1 MISVTRSPF
10 QTRLPSAQA
19 GLTLIELM
27 VAMVI
32 SLVIVLAATAAL
44 LISRQGFTS
53 VDAASQLRDSA
64 RFAQDILQ
72 RLGVQAG
79 HRDINFVA
87 TVTPPAT
94 KGVATVEPNVFGFNN
109 RARNSTHAWNEANA
123 SQRTAG
129 SLGYGSD
136 ILVLRFQ
143 PTGFYPTGQGAA
155 PTASSEWTDGGMIDC
170 SGDSPDYR
178 STNYSERIASVLHV
192 SKSIDDEPALMC
204 TRWRDGGGSAETQP
218 LINGVENFQVL
229 YGVDGIGPA
238 NAALPAASTAD
249 SVVDRYLRA
258 DQLTVSD
265 DAVTTAN
272 WQRVRSIRIGMV
284 LRGPP
289 GSAVDNTAQT
299 FYPLGTAKASGSGAV
314 GSMFADNAKDP
325 GTEFKPSADGRLRH
339 VVTFTI
345 HLRNPQGDD

>member
-1 MISVTRSPF
+1 MSSATRPTF
-10 QTRLPSAQA
+10 QPRLPRAQA

-44 LISRQGFTS
+44 LIARQGFTS

-64 RFAQDILQ
+64 RFAQDVLQ

-79 HRDINFVA
+79 HRDIQFVA
-87 TVTPPAT
+87 ATRPPPT
-94 KGVATVEPNVFGFNN
+94 MGVDPVEPNVFGFNN
-109 RARNSTHAWNEANA
+109 RARNSTHAWSEANA

-143 PTGFYPTGQGAA
+143 STGFYPVLPGAA
-155 PTASSEWTDGGMIDC
+155 VTSSATKTDLGMIDC
-170 SGDSPDYR
+170 SGEAPKDR
-178 STNYSERIASVLHV
+178 STSYSERFASVLHV
-192 SKSIDDEPALMC
+192 GKSIDDEPALMC
-204 TRWRDGGGSAETQP
+204 TRWNEAGTIETQP
-218 LINGVENFQVL
+218 LIKGVENFQVL

-238 NAALPAASTAD
+238 NAVLPASATAD

-258 DQLTVSD
+258 DQLTVP
-265 DAVTTAN
+265 DAAITTAN

>member
-1 MISVTRSPF
+1 MIFATRPPC
-10 QTRLPSAQA
+10 QIRLPRAQA

-94 KGVATVEPNVFGFNN
+94 RVATVEPNVFGFNN

-155 PTASSEWTDGGMIDC
+155 PTASSERTDGGMIDC
-170 SGDSPDYR
+170 SGDSPDDR
-178 STNYSERIASVLHV
+178 STNYSERFASVLHV
-192 SKSIDDEPALMC
+192 ATSSDGEPALMC
-204 TRWRDGGGSAETQP
+204 TRWSDAGTIETQP
-218 LINGVENFQVL
+218 LIKGVENFQVL

-238 NAALPAASTAD
+238 NAVLPASNTAD

-265 DAVTTAN
+265 PIVTTGN

-299 FYPLGTAKASGSGAV
+299 YYPLGTAKASGSGAV
-314 GSMFADNAKDP
+314 GSMFADATNDP

>member
-1 MISVTRSPF
+1 MISATRPPF
-10 QTRLPSAQA
+10 QTRLPCAQA
-19 GLTLIELM
+19 GVTLIELM

-32 SLVIVLAATAAL
+32 SLVIVLAAAAAL

-79 HRDINFVA
+79 HRDIQFVA
-87 TVTPPAT
+87 ATTPPPT
-94 KGVATVEPNVFGFNN
+94 MGVATVEPNVFGFNN
-109 RARNSTHAWNEANA
+109 RARSSSHAWSEANS

-143 PTGFYPTGQGAA
+143 PTRFSAGASA
-155 PTASSEWTDGGMIDC
+155 TDEGMIDC
-170 SGDSPDYR
+170 SGVAPKAPPTS
-178 STNYSERIASVLHV
+178 YSDRVASVLHV
-192 SKSIDDEPALMC
+192 SKGIDDEPALMC
-204 TRWRDGGGSAETQP
+204 TRWSDDGNVDTEP
-218 LINGVENFQVL
+218 LIKGVENFQVL
-229 YGVDGIGPA
+229 YGIDGIGPA
-238 NAALPAASTAD
+238 NAVLPAATTAD

-258 DQLTVSD
+258 DQLTVSN
-265 DAVTTAN
+265 ATITTAN
-272 WQRVRSIRIGMV
+272 WQRVHSIRIGMV

-289 GSAVDNTAQT
+289 GSAVDNTVQT
-299 FYPLGTAKASGSGAV
+299 HYPLGTAKASGSGMV
-314 GSMFADNAKDP
+314 GSMFADNANDP
-325 GTEFKPSADGRLRH
+325 GTEFKPSADGRLRQ

>member
-1 MISVTRSPF
+1 MIFATRPPC
-10 QTRLPSAQA
+10 QIRLPRAQA

-64 RFAQDILQ
+64 RFAQDVLQ

-79 HRDINFVA
+79 HRDIDFV
-87 TVTPPAT
+87 V
-94 KGVATVEPNVFGFNN
+94 TVESNVFGFNN
-109 RARNSTHAWNEANA
+109 RARDGTHAWSEAESA
-123 SQRTAG
+123 QRTAS

-143 PTGFYPTGQGAA
+143 PTGFYPTVPGAA
-155 PTASSEWTDGGMIDC
+155 LTASSEMTDGGMIDC
-170 SGDSPDYR
+170 SGNTPEDRNTSYAD
-178 STNYSERIASVLHV
+178 RIASVLHV
-192 SKSIDDEPALMC
+192 ATSSDGEPALMC
-204 TRWRDGGGSAETQP
+204 TRWSDAGTIETQP
-218 LINGVENFQVL
+218 LIKGVENFQVL

-238 NAALPAASTAD
+238 NAVLPASNTAD

-265 DAVTTAN
+265 PIVTTGN

-299 FYPLGTAKASGSGAV
+299 YYPLGTAKASGSGAV
-314 GSMFADNAKDP
+314 GSMFADATNDP

>member
-1 MISVTRSPF
+1 MIFATRPPC
-10 QTRLPSAQA
+10 QIRLPRAQA

-64 RFAQDILQ
+64 RFAQDVLQ

-79 HRDINFVA
+79 HRDIDFVA
-87 TVTPPAT
+87 TAAPPPT
-94 KGVATVEPNVFGFNN
+94 KGVVTVESNVFGFNN
-109 RARNSTHAWNEANA
+109 RARDGTHAWSEAESA
-123 SQRTAG
+123 QRTAS

-143 PTGFYPTGQGAA
+143 PTGFYPTVPGAA
-155 PTASSEWTDGGMIDC
+155 LTASSEMTDGGMIDC

-192 SKSIDDEPALMC
+192 ATSSDGEPALMC
-204 TRWRDGGGSAETQP
+204 TRWSDAGTIETQP
-218 LINGVENFQVL
+218 LIKGVENFQVL

-238 NAALPAASTAD
+238 NAVLPASNTAD

-265 DAVTTAN
+265 PIVTTGN

-299 FYPLGTAKASGSGAV
+299 YYPLGTAKASGSGAV
-314 GSMFADNAKDP
+314 GSMFADATNDP

>member
-1 MISVTRSPF
+1 
-10 QTRLPSAQA
+10 
-19 GLTLIELM
+19 
-27 VAMVI
+27 
-32 SLVIVLAATAAL
+32 
-44 LISRQGFTS
+44 
-53 VDAASQLRDSA
+53 
-64 RFAQDILQ
+64 
-72 RLGVQAG
+72 
-79 HRDINFVA
+79 
-87 TVTPPAT
+87 
-94 KGVATVEPNVFGFNN
+94 
-109 RARNSTHAWNEANA
+109 
-123 SQRTAG
+123 
-129 SLGYGSD
+129 
-136 ILVLRFQ
+136 
-143 PTGFYPTGQGAA
+143 
-155 PTASSEWTDGGMIDC
+155 MIDC
-170 SGDSPDYR
+170 SGNAPEIR
-178 STNYSERIASVLHV
+178 ATNYSDRYASVLHV
-192 SKSIDDEPALMC
+192 ATSSDGEPALMC
-204 TRWRDGGGSAETQP
+204 TRWPDGGGSAETQP

-265 DAVTTAN
+265 DAFTTAN

-299 FYPLGTAKASGSGAV
+299 YYPLGTAKASGSGAV
-314 GSMFADNAKDP
+314 GSMFADATNDP

>member
-1 MISVTRSPF
+1 MIFATRPPC
-10 QTRLPSAQA
+10 QIRLPRAQA

-64 RFAQDILQ
+64 RFAQDVLQ

-79 HRDINFVA
+79 HRDIDFVA
-87 TVTPPAT
+87 TAAPPPT
-94 KGVATVEPNVFGFNN
+94 KGVVTGESNVFGFNN
-109 RARNSTHAWNEANA
+109 RARDGTHAWSEAESA
-123 SQRTAG
+123 QRTAS

-143 PTGFYPTGQGAA
+143 PTGFYPTVPGAA
-155 PTASSEWTDGGMIDC
+155 LTASSEMTDGGMIDC
-170 SGDSPDYR
+170 SGNTPEDRNTSYAD
-178 STNYSERIASVLHV
+178 RIASVLHV
-192 SKSIDDEPALMC
+192 ATSSDGEPALMC
-204 TRWRDGGGSAETQP
+204 TRWSDAGTIETQP
-218 LINGVENFQVL
+218 LIKGVENFQVL

-238 NAALPAASTAD
+238 NAVLPASNTAD

-265 DAVTTAN
+265 PIVTTGN

-299 FYPLGTAKASGSGAV
+299 YYPLGTAKASGSGAV
-314 GSMFADNAKDP
+314 GSMFADATNDP